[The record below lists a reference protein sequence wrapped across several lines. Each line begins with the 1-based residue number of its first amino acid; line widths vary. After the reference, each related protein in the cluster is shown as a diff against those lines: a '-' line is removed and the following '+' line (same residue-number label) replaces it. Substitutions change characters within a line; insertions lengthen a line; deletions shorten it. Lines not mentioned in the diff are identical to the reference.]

1 MRRQISILYLEW
13 DDLGL
18 FTLVIADFYISL
30 PLSIIIQLLPTTTY
44 KGTAHTHINNFSYNQ
59 LILTSSSHTAT
70 MEEAFF
76 YALLRISIAQILK
89 ASGFDKCKPSTL
101 NAVTDIYI
109 KHFEL
114 VLNSAKKYGQART
127 RCTNVLEAPDLVQ
140 ALLDVQLIKPST
152 GDSILD
158 PRDAAQDPQTEYNV
172 KSLESFVR
180 WLQFSDSFSLAKRLS
195 EVPSSQLRNLMEKR
209 KIDTSSE
216 TDQEKKKRRLR
227 ERQEYYNQLKSG
239 EDPANAQYGGM
250 PEDLEEAE
258 VTENDKLSWL
268 EYLAEKDVKLGHNL
282 QYMNTVLH
290 DTVLPI
296 HKNSKFHPSKDGE
309 DAYKKFISHAQN
321 STRNDH
327 VVVGIHDADNDNG
340 TDGAAVIQPSEK
352 LKESLPY
359 NIKYQ
364 DSLLNDDLQQY
375 IDYAE
380 KYGFPATPVS
390 ANSPSSMD
398 VDQSEEKNGVTNTED
413 GDQSDKSLQST
424 DPTSTIHEH
433 EKTHEDAREDEEP
446 EMESQPAE
454 STGEGND
461 VSKSKTT
468 DKSKVEDE
476 AQVDPQGSSEAIKV
490 TKEHT
495 NEENTTEAEAKTDVA
510 EEIVNQD
517 LSEKHEIGDVNR
529 GNNNNAEL
537 KSADQQS

>member
-1 MRRQISILYLEW
+1 M
-13 DDLGL
+13 
-18 FTLVIADFYISL
+18 
-30 PLSIIIQLLPTTTY
+30 
-44 KGTAHTHINNFSYNQ
+44 
-59 LILTSSSHTAT
+59 
-70 MEEAFF
+70 
-76 YALLRISIAQILK
+76 
-89 ASGFDKCKPSTL
+89 
-101 NAVTDIYI
+101 
-109 KHFEL
+109 
-114 VLNSAKKYGQART
+114 
-127 RCTNVLEAPDLVQ
+127 
-140 ALLDVQLIKPST
+140 IKPLT

-172 KSLESFVR
+172 KSLELFVR

-227 ERQEYYNQLKSG
+227 ERQEYYNQLKLG